1 MHPFTVGQNVT
12 KFKEREAAFVAAP
25 VFGGQGIAV
34 DGKLVFAIGGD
45 RQAVGTVTP
54 LIRDVMGRK
63 VVDVG
68 EDATRAALIKIAGC
82 VNAYSP
88 FPPYCKESLLMM
100 YRNIVTLNM
109 MEAVGEAQVFAE
121 RTGLGTGPMEEVIGE
136 AFGPV
141 AGGYSKRCAF
151 IPPTI
156 SQMHTN
162 TNHAE
167 NRLTT
172 GAYAPPLDA
181 HPGFGV
187 SLSIKDAK
195 HAASMA
201 KDDNVELPGLKI
213 AQENMEAA
221 REYAGECL
229 DSSSM
234 YGILRQKAGLEFWNE
249 KSRKGGS

>member
-1 MHPFTVGQNVT
+1 
-12 KFKEREAAFVAAP
+12 
-25 VFGGQGIAV
+25 
-34 DGKLVFAIGGD
+34 
-45 RQAVGTVTP
+45 
-54 LIRDVMGRK
+54 
-63 VVDVG
+63 
-68 EDATRAALIKIAGC
+68 
-82 VNAYSP
+82 
-88 FPPYCKESLLMM
+88 M

-167 NRLTT
+167 NKLTT
-172 GAYAPPLDA
+172 GTYAPPLDA

-195 HAASMA
+195 HGASMA
-201 KDDNVELPGLKI
+201 KEHNVELPGLKI
-213 AQENMEAA
+213 AQENMKAA

-229 DSSSM
+229 DR
-234 YGILRQKAGLEFWNE
+234 ILRQKAGLEFRNE